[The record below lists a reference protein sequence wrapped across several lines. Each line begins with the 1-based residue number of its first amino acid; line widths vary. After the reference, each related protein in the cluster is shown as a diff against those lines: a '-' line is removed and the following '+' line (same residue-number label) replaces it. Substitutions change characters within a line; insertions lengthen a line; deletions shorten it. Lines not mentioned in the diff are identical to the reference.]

1 MEEQVVKKRGW
12 VKNAVIAFLSIML
25 VLTFFSNTIMNRSLP
40 EVATAFVESGTI
52 NAKIR
57 GSGTVSAGE
66 SYDVVMDQ
74 TRKVSS
80 VLVKVG
86 DLVETGDVLFTLSET
101 ESDELKQAQ
110 DTLENMR
117 LNYQKSVLNMDSA
130 DYAQENRNIQ
140 KAREALT
147 EAKAEM
153 ENCAVSDDQ
162 IYQAQMTLKEAQ
174 RAKKDLEEALKKLQ
188 DDRSESASRYD
199 TLEAQITAWEKECET
214 LSDAI
219 DGYEKQI
226 RSLKAGTGNLAGD
239 LQKAKDELKACQ
251 ITYANDRIVHGSAY
265 EALKEEAQSYA
276 ADNDDIVIQ
285 MAALANKM
293 EPNDARRIAFKTLQS
308 SMDAVDTAQAKV
320 DTLQALVDGQ
330 SSVQAQISQLEE
342 TLSQAEDDYSSRK
355 KDIKS
360 AKRELSDLEDEVTD
374 YKEEED
380 WYEQQ
385 IDSAGENVETLSDQ
399 YDQLKQLKSNYK
411 AAEERVKDC
420 QNSLDDLLFALAEQK
435 KADGKTAASQQLDLE
450 KARKDIQEQEERVA
464 ELKANALGAEVTAKV
479 SGQIS
484 SLNVTAGRDAGAGE
498 TLAVIEVVDRGYTVR
513 LPVTTEQSQKVRLGD
528 KASVTN
534 YYWGQQIDATLTQII
549 NDPSNPGKGK
559 LLVFTLTGD
568 ISSGQNVTLSVG
580 EKSAN
585 YDAIV
590 PNSALRTDTNGTFVL
605 VVMAKS
611 SPLGNRYIATRV
623 DVQVLAQDD
632 TTAAVSGLSFGDY
645 VITTSSKPLEA
656 GMQVNMVEN

>member
-110 DTLENMR
+110 DTLEDMR

-162 IYQAQMTLKEAQ
+162 IYQAQMALKEVQ
-174 RAKKDLEEALKKLQ
+174 RAKKGLEDALKKLQ

-199 TLEAQITAWEKECET
+199 TLEGQITDWEKDCET

-219 DGYEKQI
+219 AGYEKQI

-239 LQKAKDELKACQ
+239 LESAKTALIAAKENVAALR
-251 ITYANDRIVHGSAY
+251 ITYGKDY
-265 EALKEEAQSYA
+265 DDLK
-276 ADNDDIVIQ
+276 
-285 MAALANKM
+285 
-293 EPNDARRIAFKTLQS
+293 
-308 SMDAVDTAQAKV
+308 
-320 DTLQALVDGQ
+320 
-330 SSVQAQISQLEE
+330 
-342 TLSQAEDDYSSRK
+342 
-355 KDIKS
+355 
-360 AKRELSDLEDEVTD
+360 
-374 YKEEED
+374 
-380 WYEQQ
+380 
-385 IDSAGENVETLSDQ
+385 
-399 YDQLKQLKSNYK
+399 K
-411 AAEERVKDC
+411 AAEYKDKFFSSLFNDLRCPEALAVMWKMVKDGSVSDADKLALLLKMDKVLSL
-420 QNSLDDLLFALAEQK
+420 SLDKVPAK
-435 KADGKTAASQQLDLE
+435 KEEKVGGEEEWKLVEERSMAKKNKDYARADQIRKELEERGYLVKDTPKGPILE
-450 KARKDIQEQEERVA
+450 KI
-464 ELKANALGAEVTAKV
+464 L
-479 SGQIS
+479 
-484 SLNVTAGRDAGAGE
+484 
-498 TLAVIEVVDRGYTVR
+498 
-513 LPVTTEQSQKVRLGD
+513 
-528 KASVTN
+528 
-534 YYWGQQIDATLTQII
+534 
-549 NDPSNPGKGK
+549 
-559 LLVFTLTGD
+559 
-568 ISSGQNVTLSVG
+568 
-580 EKSAN
+580 
-585 YDAIV
+585 
-590 PNSALRTDTNGTFVL
+590 
-605 VVMAKS
+605 
-611 SPLGNRYIATRV
+611 
-623 DVQVLAQDD
+623 
-632 TTAAVSGLSFGDY
+632 
-645 VITTSSKPLEA
+645 
-656 GMQVNMVEN
+656 